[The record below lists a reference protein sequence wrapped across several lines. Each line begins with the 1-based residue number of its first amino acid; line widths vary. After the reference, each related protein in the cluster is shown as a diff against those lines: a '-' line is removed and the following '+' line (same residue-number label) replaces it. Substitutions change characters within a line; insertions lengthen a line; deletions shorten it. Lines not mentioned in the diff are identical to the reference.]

1 MSIICH
7 NFDISGVYVDF
18 IDTFVTCVE
27 NLQKFDIGRPE
38 SGFADIVTVLF
49 EGLKLWKATVWR

>member
-1 MSIICH
+1 MSIVCH

-27 NLQKFDIGRPE
+27 NLQKFDVGRSA
-38 SGFADIVTVLF
+38 SGFGDIVTVLF
-49 EGLKLWKATVWR
+49 EGLKLWEATVRR